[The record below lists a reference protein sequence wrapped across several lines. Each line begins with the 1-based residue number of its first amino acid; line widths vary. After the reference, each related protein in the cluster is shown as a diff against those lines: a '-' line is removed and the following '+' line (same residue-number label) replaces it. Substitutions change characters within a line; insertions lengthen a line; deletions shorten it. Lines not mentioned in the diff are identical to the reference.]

1 MKMEPM
7 NRETQ
12 PSAMQRQTWHLL
24 TIILVSAILAL
35 SCSKSTTSKGGNGRG
50 GGAATKPAVQV
61 QTAAVQRI
69 SIERQLDI
77 SGTLASTDQAK
88 VSSEVAGVVHQV
100 FVELGTEVKPGQ
112 VLVKLDPTEL
122 QLALQRAESALRQ
135 TEAQLGIDAVKI
147 KEPPPD
153 EEISSIRTALANR
166 DDARAQLARAR
177 RLMSQKLLP
186 QADLDTAETRVKV
199 TEANYQAAVENVRAL
214 KASLQDRRVSL
225 ELAKKKLNDASIRS
239 SVGGQVSEKF
249 VQPGEYIRE
258 NTPVVS
264 VVQMNPLTLKTA
276 VQEKYASTIKQNQPA
291 QFQVESFPDAV
302 FPGRVAYIS
311 PAVDQTTRTFQVEIL
326 VDNRDRRL
334 KPGFFAKGIIQ
345 TKLDENVMAV
355 PEEAISQLAG
365 VSSVF
370 AIADNKARQLTI
382 TIGSAKGNLVEV
394 VSGLNGDEVLAVSN
408 INQLANG
415 VAVEVVSG
423 SAAAAQAEKSPSA
436 APVSEKRGGRQ

>member
-1 MKMEPM
+1 
-7 NRETQ
+7 
-12 PSAMQRQTWHLL
+12 MQRHTWHLL
-24 TIILVSAILAL
+24 TIILVYAILAF

-50 GGAATKPAVQV
+50 GSAATKPAVQV
-61 QTAAVQRI
+61 HTAAVQRI
-69 SIERQLDI
+69 SIERQVDI

-88 VSSEVAGVVHQV
+88 VSSEVAGVVQQV

-135 TEAQLGIDAVKI
+135 TEAQLGIDAVKF

-153 EEISSIRTALANR
+153 EEIPSIRTALANR

-199 TEANYQAAVENVRAL
+199 TEANYQAALENVRAL
-214 KASLQDRRVSL
+214 KASLQDRRASL

-264 VVQMNPLTLKTA
+264 VVQMNPLKLKTA

-302 FPGRVAYIS
+302 FIGRVAYIS

-365 VSSVF
+365 MSSVF

>member
-1 MKMEPM
+1 
-7 NRETQ
+7 
-12 PSAMQRQTWHLL
+12 
-24 TIILVSAILAL
+24 
-35 SCSKSTTSKGGNGRG
+35 
-50 GGAATKPAVQV
+50 
-61 QTAAVQRI
+61 
-69 SIERQLDI
+69 
-77 SGTLASTDQAK
+77 
-88 VSSEVAGVVHQV
+88 
-100 FVELGTEVKPGQ
+100 
-112 VLVKLDPTEL
+112 
-122 QLALQRAESALRQ
+122 
-135 TEAQLGIDAVKI
+135 
-147 KEPPPD
+147 
-153 EEISSIRTALANR
+153 
-166 DDARAQLARAR
+166 
-177 RLMSQKLLP
+177 MSQKLLP

-214 KASLQDRRVSL
+214 KASLQDRRASL

-264 VVQMNPLTLKTA
+264 VVQMNPLKLKTA

-302 FPGRVAYIS
+302 FIGRVAYIS

-365 VSSVF
+365 MSSVF